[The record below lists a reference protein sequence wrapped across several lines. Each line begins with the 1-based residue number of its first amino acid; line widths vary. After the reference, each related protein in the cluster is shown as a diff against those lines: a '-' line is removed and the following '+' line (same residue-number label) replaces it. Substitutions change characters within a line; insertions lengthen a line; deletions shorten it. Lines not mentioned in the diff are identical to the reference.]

1 MAIGDKLEGAMVATL
16 IGVLSDVYVKVLT
29 EERLRQGLDMI
40 LDPIEDALAE
50 RVDNDDVIQMVAHT
64 VATIRLAFGVPDND

>member
-16 IGVLSDVYVKVLT
+16 MGVLADVYVKVLT
-29 EERLRQGLDMI
+29 EERLRSGLDMV
-40 LDPIEDALAE
+40 LDPIEDSLAQ
-50 RVDNDDVIQMVAHT
+50 RVENDDVVQMVAHT